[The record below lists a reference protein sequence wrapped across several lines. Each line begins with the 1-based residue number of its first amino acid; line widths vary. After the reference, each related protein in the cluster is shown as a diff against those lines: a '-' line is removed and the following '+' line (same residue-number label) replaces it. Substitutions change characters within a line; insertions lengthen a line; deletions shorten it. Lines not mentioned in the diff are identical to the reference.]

1 MKLVFSLIRRFVSML
16 TVLLVVVILYFLMF
30 HLAPGDIADT
40 IAATMGGADEK
51 DMIELRAE
59 YGLDQPFFIQLF
71 QYIKNVALLDLGNSQ
86 FYNMPVFDLIME
98 RLPATLLLVFS
109 AQIVSLALGILLGV
123 YAAQNPNGLSSLL
136 VNMLSLFGYAA
147 PVFWTGILLLIAF
160 SLYIPIFPV
169 AGMRDVTIESDNFF
183 VHALDVVRH
192 LFLPM
197 ITLAS
202 IFLAYYSRLCR
213 ASMLEV
219 LGTDFVRTAKAKG
232 LSQRD
237 ILMKHALKNSL
248 SPVITFAGLSFSGV
262 VSGAILV
269 ETVYSWPGLGTLA
282 FNSIIARDTPVLLG
296 ILVFSTLMVTVG
308 NLLTDMVL
316 RAIDPRIKGSQ

>member
-16 TVLLVVVILYFLMF
+16 TVLLVVVILNFLML

-51 DMIELRAE
+51 DMIQLRAE

-109 AQIVSLALGILLGV
+109 AQIVSLTLGILLGV

-169 AGMRDVTIESDNFF
+169 AGMRDVTIESDNFL

-219 LGTDFVRTAKAKG
+219 LGADFVRTAKAKG

-248 SPVITFAGLSFSGV
+248 SPVITFAGLSFSAV

-316 RAIDPRIKGSQ
+316 RSIDPRIKGSQ

>member
-1 MKLVFSLIRRFVSML
+1 MNLVFSLIRRFFSML
-16 TVLLVVVILYFLMF
+16 TVLLVVVILNFLML

-51 DMIELRAE
+51 DMIQLRAE

-71 QYIKNVALLDLGNSQ
+71 QYIKNVALLDLGKSQ

-109 AQIVSLALGILLGV
+109 AQIVSLSLGILLGV
-123 YAAQNPNGLSSLL
+123 YAAQNPNGLSSLF

-169 AGMRDVTIESDNFF
+169 AGMRDVTIESDNFL
-183 VHALDVVRH
+183 VHAFDVARH

-219 LGTDFVRTAKAKG
+219 LGADFVRTAKAKG

-248 SPVITFAGLSFSGV
+248 SPVITFAGLSFSAV

-296 ILVFSTLMVTVG
+296 ILIFSTLMVTVG

-316 RAIDPRIKGSQ
+316 RSIDPRIQGSQ

>member
-16 TVLLVVVILYFLMF
+16 TVLLVVVILNFLML

-71 QYIKNVALLDLGNSQ
+71 QYIKNVALLDLGKSQ

-169 AGMRDVTIESDNFF
+169 AGMRDVTIESDNFL

-219 LGTDFVRTAKAKG
+219 LGADFVRTAKAKG

-248 SPVITFAGLSFSGV
+248 SPVITFAGLSFSAV

-316 RAIDPRIKGSQ
+316 RSIDPRIKGSQ

>member
-16 TVLLVVVILYFLMF
+16 TVLLVVVILNFLML

-40 IAATMGGADEK
+40 IAATMGGADQK
-51 DMIELRAE
+51 DMIQLRAE

-219 LGTDFVRTAKAKG
+219 LGADFVRTAKAKG

-248 SPVITFAGLSFSGV
+248 SPVITFAGLSFSAV

-316 RAIDPRIKGSQ
+316 RSIDPRIKGSQ

>member
-1 MKLVFSLIRRFVSML
+1 ML
-16 TVLLVVVILYFLMF
+16 

-51 DMIELRAE
+51 DMIQLRAE

-169 AGMRDVTIESDNFF
+169 AGMRDVTIESDNFL

-219 LGTDFVRTAKAKG
+219 LGADFVRTAKAKG

-248 SPVITFAGLSFSGV
+248 SPVITFAGLSFSAV

-316 RAIDPRIKGSQ
+316 RSIDPRIKGSQ

>member
-16 TVLLVVVILYFLMF
+16 TVLLVVVILNFLML

-51 DMIELRAE
+51 DMIQLRAE

-169 AGMRDVTIESDNFF
+169 AGMRDVTIESDNFL
-183 VHALDVVRH
+183 VHAFDVARH

-219 LGTDFVRTAKAKG
+219 LGADFVRTAKAKG

-248 SPVITFAGLSFSGV
+248 SPVITFAGLSFSAV

-296 ILVFSTLMVTVG
+296 ILIFSTLMVTVG
-308 NLLTDMVL
+308 NLLTDLVL
-316 RAIDPRIKGSQ
+316 RSIDPRIKGSQ

>member
-16 TVLLVVVILYFLMF
+16 TVLLVVVILNFLML

-169 AGMRDVTIESDNFF
+169 AGMRDVTIESDNFL
-183 VHALDVVRH
+183 VHAFDVARH

-219 LGTDFVRTAKAKG
+219 LGADFVRTAKAKG

-248 SPVITFAGLSFSGV
+248 SPVITFAGLSFSAV

-296 ILVFSTLMVTVG
+296 ILIFSTLMVTVG

-316 RAIDPRIKGSQ
+316 RSIDPRIKGSQ

>member
-16 TVLLVVVILYFLMF
+16 TVLLVVVILNFLML

-219 LGTDFVRTAKAKG
+219 LGADFVRTAKAKG

-248 SPVITFAGLSFSGV
+248 SPVITFAGLSFSAV

-296 ILVFSTLMVTVG
+296 ILIFSTLMVTVG

-316 RAIDPRIKGSQ
+316 RSIDPRIKGSQ

>member
-16 TVLLVVVILYFLMF
+16 TVLLVVVILNFLML

-219 LGTDFVRTAKAKG
+219 LGADFVRTAKAKG

-248 SPVITFAGLSFSGV
+248 SPVITFAGLSFSAV

-316 RAIDPRIKGSQ
+316 RSIDPRIKGSQ

>member
-16 TVLLVVVILYFLMF
+16 TVLLVVVILNFLML

-51 DMIELRAE
+51 DMIQLRAE

-169 AGMRDVTIESDNFF
+169 AGMRDVTIESDNFL

-219 LGTDFVRTAKAKG
+219 LGADFVRTAKAKG

-248 SPVITFAGLSFSGV
+248 SPVITFAGLSFSAV

-316 RAIDPRIKGSQ
+316 RSIDPRIKGSQ

>member
-16 TVLLVVVILYFLMF
+16 TVLLVVVILNFLML

-51 DMIELRAE
+51 DMIQLRAE

-169 AGMRDVTIESDNFF
+169 AGMRDVTIESGNFL
-183 VHALDVVRH
+183 VHAFDVARH

-219 LGTDFVRTAKAKG
+219 LGADFVRTAKAKG

-248 SPVITFAGLSFSGV
+248 SPVITFAGLSFSAV

-316 RAIDPRIKGSQ
+316 RSIDPRIKGSQ

>member
-16 TVLLVVVILYFLMF
+16 TVLLVVVILNFLML

-51 DMIELRAE
+51 DMIQLRAE

-219 LGTDFVRTAKAKG
+219 LGADFVRTAKAKG

-248 SPVITFAGLSFSGV
+248 SPVITFAGLSFSAV

-316 RAIDPRIKGSQ
+316 RSIDPRIKGSQ

>member
-1 MKLVFSLIRRFVSML
+1 MKLLISLLKRFVSML
-16 TVLLVVVILYFLMF
+16 TVLLVVIILNFLML

-51 DMIELRAE
+51 DMIQLRTE

-71 QYIKNVALLDLGNSQ
+71 QYVIKVAMLDLGNSH

-169 AGMRDVTIESDNFF
+169 AGMRDVTIESGNFL
-183 VHALDVVRH
+183 VHAFDVARH

-219 LGTDFVRTAKAKG
+219 LGADFVRTAKAKG

-248 SPVITFAGLSFSGV
+248 SPVITFAGLSFSAV

-296 ILVFSTLMVTVG
+296 ILIFSTLMVTVG

-316 RAIDPRIKGSQ
+316 RSIDPRIKGSQ

>member
-1 MKLVFSLIRRFVSML
+1 MNLVFSLIRRFVSML
-16 TVLLVVVILYFLMF
+16 TVLLVVVILNFLML

-169 AGMRDVTIESDNFF
+169 AGMRDVTIESDNFL
-183 VHALDVVRH
+183 VHAFDVARH

-219 LGTDFVRTAKAKG
+219 LGADFVRTAKAKG

-248 SPVITFAGLSFSGV
+248 SPVITFAGLSFSAV

-296 ILVFSTLMVTVG
+296 ILIFSTLMVTVG

-316 RAIDPRIKGSQ
+316 RSIDPRIKGSQ

>member
-16 TVLLVVVILYFLMF
+16 TVLLVVVILNFLML

-71 QYIKNVALLDLGNSQ
+71 QYIKNVALLDLGKSQ

-169 AGMRDVTIESDNFF
+169 AGMRDVTIESGNFL
-183 VHALDVVRH
+183 VHAFDVARH

-219 LGTDFVRTAKAKG
+219 LGADFVRTAKAKG

-248 SPVITFAGLSFSGV
+248 SPVITFAGLSFSAV

-316 RAIDPRIKGSQ
+316 RSIDPRIKGSQ

>member
-16 TVLLVVVILYFLMF
+16 TVLLVVVILNFLML

-51 DMIELRAE
+51 DMIQLRAE

-169 AGMRDVTIESDNFF
+169 AGMRDVTIESDNFL

-219 LGTDFVRTAKAKG
+219 LGADFVRTAKAKG

-248 SPVITFAGLSFSGV
+248 SPVITFAGLSFSAV

-296 ILVFSTLMVTVG
+296 ILIFSTLMVTVG

-316 RAIDPRIKGSQ
+316 RSIDPRIQGSQ